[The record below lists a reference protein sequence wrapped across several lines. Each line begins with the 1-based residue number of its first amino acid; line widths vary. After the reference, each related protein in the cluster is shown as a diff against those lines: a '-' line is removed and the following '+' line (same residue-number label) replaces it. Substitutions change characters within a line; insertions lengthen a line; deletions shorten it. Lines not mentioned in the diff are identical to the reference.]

1 MFFFLSFPFLCSAIE
16 KTSPN
21 RKRSSFVF
29 VASLPSV
36 GINHIKF
43 KGLAFHPLSCISTP
57 SFLLYFLDYSI
68 FFLNG
73 KYFFSQLGKLR
84 GKRLS
89 LFTKISKKLKII
101 LLYFFRKMTTL
112 KKVQHDKL
120 PNYRGRVRETVSVSR
135 MESAEGALLTRGKLQ
150 VSKHLC

>member
-1 MFFFLSFPFLCSAIE
+1 MKRKSPGIPFLRSEATAYNLSVKLMFFFLSFPFLCSAIE

-21 RKRSSFVF
+21 RKRSSFVL

-84 GKRLS
+84 GKHLS

-112 KKVQHDKL
+112 KKVQL
-120 PNYRGRVRETVSVSR
+120 YLNC
-135 MESAEGALLTRGKLQ
+135 Q
-150 VSKHLC
+150 